1 MIKKK
6 IVNLYLEKI
15 KLYQKQNRYYHDK
28 DKPIVTDQIFDVL
41 KKEIIDLEDKFKY
54 LRSEHSPRRSVGF
67 KPSKN
72 FQKIKH
78 RVPMLS
84 LGNAFNE
91 EDLKNF
97 EKKIINFL
105 SLKEVNSIEYSA
117 EPKIDGISAS
127 LIYINGKLTKGL
139 SRGDG
144 NEGEDI
150 TQNLKTIKDI
160 PLEII
165 KSNFPNEIDIRG
177 EVFIENND
185 FKKINEKFANPR
197 NAASGSLRQ
206 KNPAITAKIPLKF
219 IAYTYGHAEEMNI
232 NNQSDFLKNLKIWG
246 FKINTFNKK
255 ISGIENLM
263 WNHKKLEEK
272 RNEIAFDIDGIV
284 YKVNDFE
291 LQKRLG
297 NLSNSPRWAIA
308 HKFSAEKA
316 FTKINDIEIQVGR
329 TGALTPVAKVDP
341 VNVGGVIVSNATLHN
356 EDEIIRKDI
365 RIGDT
370 VCIQRA
376 GDVIPQVVY
385 VDLSK
390 RGKKTKAYNFPA
402 KCPCGN
408 DTIKEFNE
416 ISKKIDAVRRCPDIG
431 YECSYMAKE
440 KLKHLIS
447 KDALNIDGFG
457 KKVVDNFWN
466 LKLIKVPSDIFK
478 LDYKIVK
485 ELEGWGELSCNNLI
499 KSIEKSK
506 KLSLAK
512 FIYAIGIRHIGQENA
527 KILAS
532 YFKDI
537 TKFKKL
543 FDPILIKAELNNLI
557 EIDGIGET
565 QIKALESFF
574 SNKKNIK
581 VINDL
586 IDCLQISNFE
596 NITSG
601 IFTNK
606 TLMFTGGFSKMS
618 RSEAKTLAESQ
629 GGKVLGSVSKK
640 LNYLVIGDSKPTN
653 NKVQKAKDL
662 QVEIISEKK
671 WYELLKR

>member
-1 MIKKK
+1 MISSEDDYKKKLKLLNKYDQAYYNSDSPKITDSKYDEIKKR
-6 IVNLYLEKI
+6 LLEFEK
-15 KLYQKQNRYYHDK
+15 KHDQYSLVSNK
-28 DKPIVTDQIFDVL
+28 
-41 KKEIIDLEDKFKY
+41 
-54 LRSEHSPRRSVGF
+54 VGF
-67 KPSKN
+67 APSKK
-72 FQKIKH
+72 FSKVKH
-78 RVPMLS
+78 TEKMLS
-84 LGNAFNE
+84 LGNAFNI
-91 EDLKNF
+91 DDMNNF
-97 EKKIINFL
+97 YKKIKNYLNYETTQNITL
-105 SLKEVNSIEYSA
+105 IA

-127 LIYINGKLTKGL
+127 LLYQNGVLVQGL

-144 NEGEDI
+144 EYGEEI
-150 TQNLKTIKDI
+150 TENLMTISDI
-160 PLEII
+160 PKKITY
-165 KSNFPNEIDIRG
+165 KKFPKLMEIRG
-177 EVFIENND
+177 EVYIGKKD
-185 FKKINEKFANPR
+185 FKKIENNFANPR
-197 NAASGSLRQ
+197 NAAGGSLRQ
-206 KNPAITAKIPLKF
+206 KDFRKTAAIPLKF
-219 IAYTYGHAEEMNI
+219 FAYSTI
-232 NNQSDFLKNLKIWG
+232 QSNYSYFQSQYEFLEFLKHSNFKTNSLSKII
-246 FKINTFNKK
+246 KNIKELEINYNDL
-255 ISGIENLM
+255 E
-263 WNHKKLEEK
+263 KL
-272 RNEIAFDIDGIV
+272 RSSLDYDIDGIV
-284 YKVNDFE
+284 YKINDFE

-341 VNVGGVIVSNATLHN
+341 INVGGVMVSNATLHN

-390 RGKKTKAYNFPA
+390 RGKKTEAYNFPA

-408 DTIKEFNE
+408 DTIKEYNE
-416 ISKKIDAVRRCPDIG
+416 ISKKTDAVRRCPDIG

-629 GGKVLGSVSKK
+629 GGKVLGSISKK

>member
-1 MIKKK
+1 MISSEDDYKKKLKLLNKYDQAYYNSDSPKITDSKYDEIKKR
-6 IVNLYLEKI
+6 LLE
-15 KLYQKQNRYYHDK
+15 
-28 DKPIVTDQIFDVL
+28 FE
-41 KKEIIDLEDKFKY
+41 KKHQQYSFVSNK
-54 LRSEHSPRRSVGF
+54 VGF
-67 KPSKN
+67 APSKK
-72 FQKIKH
+72 FSKVKH
-78 RVPMLS
+78 TEKMLS
-84 LGNAFNE
+84 LGNAFNIN
-91 EDLKNF
+91 DMSNF
-97 EKKIINFL
+97 YKKIKNYLNYETSQNITL
-105 SLKEVNSIEYSA
+105 IA

-127 LIYINGKLTKGL
+127 LLYQNGILIQGL

-144 NEGEDI
+144 EYGEEI
-150 TQNLKTIKDI
+150 TENLMTISDI
-160 PLEII
+160 PKNITY
-165 KSNFPNEIDIRG
+165 KKFPKLIEIRG
-177 EVFIENND
+177 EVYIGKKDFKNIENN
-185 FKKINEKFANPR
+185 FANPR
-197 NAASGSLRQ
+197 NAAGGSLRQ
-206 KNPAITAKIPLKF
+206 KDFRKTAAIPLKF
-219 IAYTYGHAEEMNI
+219 FAYSTI
-232 NNQSDFLKNLKIWG
+232 QSNYSYFQSQYEFLEFLKHSNFKTNSLSKII
-246 FKINTFNKK
+246 KNIKELEINYNDL
-255 ISGIENLM
+255 E
-263 WNHKKLEEK
+263 KL
-272 RNEIAFDIDGIV
+272 RSSLDYDIDGIV

-341 VNVGGVIVSNATLHN
+341 INVGGVIVSNATLHN

-390 RGKKTKAYNFPA
+390 RGNETETYNFPT

-408 DTIKEFNE
+408 DTIKEYNE
-416 ISKKIDAVRRCPDIG
+416 ISKKKDAVRRCPDIG
-431 YECSYMAKE
+431 YKCSYMAKE
-440 KLKHLIS
+440 KLKHFIS

-466 LKLIKVPSDIFK
+466 LKLIKAPSDIFK
-478 LDYKIVK
+478 LNYKAIK
-485 ELEGWGELSCNNLI
+485 KLEGWGELSCNNLI

-532 YFKDI
+532 YFKSI

-543 FDPILIKAELNNLI
+543 FDLSLIKTELDNLI

-581 VINDL
+581 VINDVT
-586 IDCLQISNFE
+586 DCLQISNFE

-601 IFTNK
+601 IFANK
-606 TLMFTGGFSKMS
+606 TLVFTGGFSKMS
-618 RSEAKTLAESQ
+618 RSEAKTLAEFQ
-629 GGKVLGSVSKK
+629 GGKVLGSISKK
-640 LNYLVIGDSKPTN
+640 LNYLVVGDSKPTN

-662 QVEIISEKK
+662 QVKIISEKK

>member
-1 MIKKK
+1 MISSVDDYKKKLKLLNNFDQNYYESDSPKITDAQYDEIKKR
-6 IVNLYLEKI
+6 LLE
-15 KLYQKQNRYYHDK
+15 
-28 DKPIVTDQIFDVL
+28 FE
-41 KKEIIDLEDKFKY
+41 KKNQQYSFVSNK
-54 LRSEHSPRRSVGF
+54 VGF
-67 KPSKN
+67 APSKK
-72 FQKIKH
+72 FSKVKH
-78 RVPMLS
+78 TEKMLS
-84 LGNAFNE
+84 LGNAFNIN
-91 EDLKNF
+91 DMNNF
-97 EKKIINFL
+97 YKKIKNYLNYETSQNLTLI
-105 SLKEVNSIEYSA
+105 A

-127 LIYINGKLTKGL
+127 LLYQNGILVEGL

-144 NEGEDI
+144 EYGEEI
-150 TQNLKTIKDI
+150 TENLMTISDI
-160 PLEII
+160 PKKITY
-165 KSNFPNEIDIRG
+165 KKFPKLIEIRG
-177 EVFIENND
+177 EVYIGKKDFKNIENN
-185 FKKINEKFANPR
+185 FANPR
-197 NAASGSLRQ
+197 NAAGGSLRQ
-206 KNPAITAKIPLKF
+206 KDFRKTAAIPLKF
-219 IAYTYGHAEEMNI
+219 FAYSTI
-232 NNQSDFLKNLKIWG
+232 QSNYSYFQSQYEFLEFLKHSNFKTNSLSKII
-246 FKINTFNKK
+246 KNIKELEINYNDL
-255 ISGIENLM
+255 E
-263 WNHKKLEEK
+263 KL
-272 RNEIAFDIDGIV
+272 RSSLDYDIDGIV
-284 YKVNDFE
+284 YKINDFE

-341 VNVGGVIVSNATLHN
+341 INVGGVIVSNATLHN

-390 RGKKTKAYNFPA
+390 RGKETEIYNFPT

-408 DTIKEFNE
+408 DTIKEYNE
-416 ISKKIDAVRRCPDIG
+416 ISKKKDAVRRCPDIG

-440 KLKHLIS
+440 KLKHFIS

-466 LKLIKVPSDIFK
+466 LKLIKAPSDIFK
-478 LDYKIVK
+478 LNYKAIK
-485 ELEGWGELSCNNLI
+485 KLEGWGELSCNNLI

-532 YFKDI
+532 YFKSI

-543 FDPILIKAELNNLI
+543 FDLSLIKTELDNLI

-581 VINDL
+581 VINDV

-601 IFTNK
+601 IFANK
-606 TLMFTGGFSKMS
+606 TLVFTGGFSKMS
-618 RSEAKTLAESQ
+618 RSEAKTIAEFQ
-629 GGKVLGSVSKK
+629 GGKVLGSISKK
-640 LNYLVIGDSKPTN
+640 LNYLVVGDSKPTN

-662 QVEIISEKK
+662 QVKIISEKK

>member
-1 MIKKK
+1 MISSEDDYKKKLKLLNKYDQAYYNSDSPKITDSKYDEIKKR
-6 IVNLYLEKI
+6 LLEFEK
-15 KLYQKQNRYYHDK
+15 KHDQYSLVSNK
-28 DKPIVTDQIFDVL
+28 
-41 KKEIIDLEDKFKY
+41 
-54 LRSEHSPRRSVGF
+54 VGF
-67 KPSKN
+67 APSKK
-72 FQKIKH
+72 FSKVKH
-78 RVPMLS
+78 TEKMLS
-84 LGNAFNE
+84 LGNAFNI
-91 EDLKNF
+91 DDMNNF
-97 EKKIINFL
+97 YKKIKNYLNYETTQNITL
-105 SLKEVNSIEYSA
+105 IA

-127 LIYINGKLTKGL
+127 LLYQNGVLVQGL

-144 NEGEDI
+144 EYGEEI
-150 TQNLKTIKDI
+150 TENLMTISDI
-160 PLEII
+160 PKKITY
-165 KSNFPNEIDIRG
+165 KKFPKLMEIRG
-177 EVFIENND
+177 EVYIGKKD
-185 FKKINEKFANPR
+185 FKKIENNFANPR
-197 NAASGSLRQ
+197 NAAGGSLRQ
-206 KNPAITAKIPLKF
+206 KDFRKTAAIPLKF
-219 IAYTYGHAEEMNI
+219 FAYSTI
-232 NNQSDFLKNLKIWG
+232 QSNYSYFQSQYEFLEFLKHSNFKTNSLSKII
-246 FKINTFNKK
+246 KNIKELEINYNDL
-255 ISGIENLM
+255 E
-263 WNHKKLEEK
+263 KL
-272 RNEIAFDIDGIV
+272 RSSLDYDIDGIV
-284 YKVNDFE
+284 YKINDFE

-341 VNVGGVIVSNATLHN
+341 INVGGVMVSNATLHN

-390 RGKKTKAYNFPA
+390 RGKKTEAYNFPG

-408 DTIKEFNE
+408 DTIKEYNE
-416 ISKKIDAVRRCPDIG
+416 ISKKTDAVRRCPDIG

-478 LDYKIVK
+478 IDYKIVK

-581 VINDL
+581 VINNL

-629 GGKVLGSVSKK
+629 GGKVLGSISKK

-662 QVEIISEKK
+662 QVEIVSEKK

>member
-1 MIKKK
+1 MISSEDDYKKKLKLLNKYDQAYYNSDSPKITDSKYDEIKKR
-6 IVNLYLEKI
+6 LLEFEK
-15 KLYQKQNRYYHDK
+15 KHDQYSLVSNK
-28 DKPIVTDQIFDVL
+28 
-41 KKEIIDLEDKFKY
+41 
-54 LRSEHSPRRSVGF
+54 VGF
-67 KPSKN
+67 APSKK
-72 FQKIKH
+72 FSKVKH
-78 RVPMLS
+78 TEKMLS
-84 LGNAFNE
+84 LGNAFNI
-91 EDLKNF
+91 DDMNNF
-97 EKKIINFL
+97 YKKIKNYLNYETTQNITL
-105 SLKEVNSIEYSA
+105 IA

-127 LIYINGKLTKGL
+127 LLYQNGVLVQGL

-144 NEGEDI
+144 EYGEEI
-150 TQNLKTIKDI
+150 TENLMTISDI
-160 PLEII
+160 PKKITY
-165 KSNFPNEIDIRG
+165 KKFPKLMEIRG
-177 EVFIENND
+177 EVYIGKKD
-185 FKKINEKFANPR
+185 FKKIENNFANPR
-197 NAASGSLRQ
+197 NAAGGSLRQ
-206 KNPAITAKIPLKF
+206 KDFRKTAAIPLKF
-219 IAYTYGHAEEMNI
+219 FAYSTI
-232 NNQSDFLKNLKIWG
+232 QSNYSYFQSQYEFLEFLKNSNFKTNSLSKII
-246 FKINTFNKK
+246 KNIKELEINYND
-255 ISGIENLM
+255 LA
-263 WNHKKLEEK
+263 KL
-272 RNEIAFDIDGIV
+272 RSSLDYDIDGIV
-284 YKVNDFE
+284 YKINDFE

-341 VNVGGVIVSNATLHN
+341 INVGGVMVSNATLHN

-365 RIGDT
+365 RIVDT

-390 RGKKTKAYNFPA
+390 RGKKTEAYNFPG

-408 DTIKEFNE
+408 DTIKEYNE
-416 ISKKIDAVRRCPDIG
+416 ISKKTDAVRRCPDIG

-629 GGKVLGSVSKK
+629 GGKVLGSISKK

>member
-1 MIKKK
+1 MISSEDDYKKKLKLLNKYDQAYYNSDSPKITDSKYDEIKKR
-6 IVNLYLEKI
+6 LLEFEK
-15 KLYQKQNRYYHDK
+15 KHDQYSLVSNK
-28 DKPIVTDQIFDVL
+28 
-41 KKEIIDLEDKFKY
+41 
-54 LRSEHSPRRSVGF
+54 VGF
-67 KPSKN
+67 APSKK
-72 FQKIKH
+72 FSKVKH
-78 RVPMLS
+78 TEKMLS
-84 LGNAFNE
+84 LGNAFNI
-91 EDLKNF
+91 DDMNNF
-97 EKKIINFL
+97 YKKIKNYLNYETTQNITL
-105 SLKEVNSIEYSA
+105 IA

-127 LIYINGKLTKGL
+127 LLYQNGVLVQGL

-144 NEGEDI
+144 EYGEEI
-150 TQNLKTIKDI
+150 TENLMTISDI
-160 PLEII
+160 PKKITY
-165 KSNFPNEIDIRG
+165 KKFPKLMEIRG
-177 EVFIENND
+177 EVYIGKKD
-185 FKKINEKFANPR
+185 FKKIENNFANPR
-197 NAASGSLRQ
+197 NAAGGSLRQ
-206 KNPAITAKIPLKF
+206 KDFRKTAAIPLKF
-219 IAYTYGHAEEMNI
+219 FAYSTI
-232 NNQSDFLKNLKIWG
+232 QSNYSYFQSQYEFLEFLKHSNFKTNSLSKII
-246 FKINTFNKK
+246 KNIKELEINYNDL
-255 ISGIENLM
+255 E
-263 WNHKKLEEK
+263 KL
-272 RNEIAFDIDGIV
+272 RSSLDYDIDGIV
-284 YKVNDFE
+284 YKINDFE

-341 VNVGGVIVSNATLHN
+341 INVGGVMVSNATLHN

-390 RGKKTKAYNFPA
+390 RGKKTEAYNFPG

-408 DTIKEFNE
+408 DTIKEYNE
-416 ISKKIDAVRRCPDIG
+416 ISKKTDAVRRCPDIG

-581 VINDL
+581 VINNL